1 MVDLNLQVENLS
13 KQYDNFRL
21 NNISLSL
28 PKGCIMGFIGE
39 NGAGKTTTIKLLL
52 NLIKKDSGSVKIFG
66 LDNIEC
72 EKEIKE
78 QIGVVLDESYFHDNL
93 RPTDISKILNKVFS
107 NWDDDLFVSYLNK
120 FNLPDNKIIKDFSKG
135 MKAKLA
141 IATALAH
148 RPKLLILDEATSG
161 LDPIVRSEI
170 LDIFLEF
177 IQDDEHSILLSSHIT
192 SDLEK
197 IADYITFIHEG
208 NIVFSESKDNL
219 IYNYGL
225 LKCGLNDFVKIDSA
239 DVIGYRKNDF
249 GYDIL
254 VKNKAR
260 MKTKYRDYIIDS
272 TNLEEIMLFYI
283 KGISK

>member
-13 KQYDNFRL
+13 KQYDKFKL
-21 NNISLSL
+21 NNISFSL

-39 NGAGKTTTIKLLL
+39 NGAGKTTTIKLIL
-52 NLIKKDSGSVKIFG
+52 NLIKRDSGNIKIFG
-66 LDNIEC
+66 LDNIEY

-78 QIGVVLDESYFHDNL
+78 QIGVVLDESYFHDSL
-93 RPTDISKILNKVFS
+93 RPTDISKIMKNVFS
-107 NWDDDLFVSYLNK
+107 NWDDDLFVSYLDK
-120 FNLPDNKIIKDFSKG
+120 FNLPDNKIIKDYSKG

-148 RPKLLILDEATSG
+148 KPKLLILDEATSG

-170 LDIFLEF
+170 LDIFLDF

-197 IADYITFIHEG
+197 VADYITFIHEG
-208 NIVFSESKDNL
+208 NIIFSESKDNL

-225 LKCGLNDFVKIDSA
+225 LKCGLNEFSKIDSS
-239 DVIGYRKNDF
+239 DIIGYRKNDF
-249 GYDIL
+249 GYDVL
-254 VKNKAR
+254 VKNKMQMR
-260 MKTKYRDYIIDS
+260 MKYKNYIIDS
-272 TNLEEIMLFYI
+272 TSLEEIMLFYI
-283 KGISK
+283 KGITK